1 MPRQSLFR
9 RQFSSLPGFLQMKK
23 RITDADYQE
32 EVLNCPLPVLVEF
45 FASWCPK
52 CAMMEHT
59 LDEIAAGHEDR
70 LHVVQIEIE
79 ESPSLASA
87 FDIQTVPTFVLLQ
100 NGTPIAAAAVMLI
113 KDTLLEMLSIL

>member
-23 RITDADYQE
+23 RITDAGYQE

-79 ESPSLASA
+79 ANGFFPQDFRHFFEGGFLLAA
-87 FDIQTVPTFVLLQ
+87 
-100 NGTPIAAAAVMLI
+100 
-113 KDTLLEMLSIL
+113 